1 MLVESH
7 ASGLYRLAYGR
18 LGNRQDAEDVVQ
30 DSFVKAYRAQSSF
43 KEGTN
48 AEAWLTTILINTIRD
63 HIRKVTRA
71 PSVLSIEEAKDAGVQ
86 LPDKQTAGVEQALI
100 DSELDPE
107 LQAALQSLP
116 DAFLTPVLLRDVHD
130 LSYQEI
136 AGVLDIPMGTVMS
149 RLSRGRQMLRDK
161 LKNSQ
166 CAEPFK
172 TEKAEKRSKVKD
184 AEHKEV
190 FES

>member
-48 AEAWLTTILINTIRD
+48 VEAWLTTILINTIRD
-63 HIRKVTRA
+63 HVRRVTRT
-71 PSVLSIEEAKDAGVQ
+71 PSVLSIEEAKESGVQ
-86 LPDKQTAGVEQALI
+86 LPDRQTAGVEQALI

-116 DAFLTPVLLRDVHD
+116 DTFLTPVLLRDVHD
-130 LSYQEI
+130 LTYQEI

-149 RLSRGRQMLRDK
+149 RLSRGRQMLRDR

-166 CAEPFK
+166 CAELFQG
-172 TEKAEKRSKVKD
+172 EKRTKDKD
-184 AEHKEV
+184 AEHKGV
-190 FES
+190 LES